1 MIRNFK
7 KIFKRVEVIN
17 LSLLNFEKNDFE
29 CDIFIE
35 LFEQREKISV
45 GKFELLK
52 GSQ

>member
-1 MIRNFK
+1 MS
-7 KIFKRVEVIN
+7 KRVEVIN
-17 LSLLNFEKNDFE
+17 LSYLNFVKTSLEG
-29 CDIFIE
+29 IVFIK